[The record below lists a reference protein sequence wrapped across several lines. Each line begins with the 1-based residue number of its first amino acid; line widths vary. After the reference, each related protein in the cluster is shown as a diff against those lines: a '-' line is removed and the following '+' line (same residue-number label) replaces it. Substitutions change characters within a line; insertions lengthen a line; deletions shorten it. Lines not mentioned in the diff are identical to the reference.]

1 MSFKKLEIKDKE
13 KLEKYFLPDKRKGC
27 EYSFACNFIWQ
38 DVYNSTFSVIEN
50 CYVAKTERK
59 GKNIY
64 NLPLGEKQDIIK
76 AIKAII
82 DIEGKNTVLR
92 GILDYHIPFLQEY
105 FNDLFSFSFDRNES
119 DYIYS
124 AENLITLSGKKYQSK
139 RNLIKRFKDNPD
151 WAYEPI
157 TAKNVNE
164 CIALNQIW
172 SDDKNVE
179 SSKDMRIEIGAANT
193 ALAYLNALNL
203 QGGLLRREGRVVAYS
218 IGEPLTDDT
227 FVIHFEKALD
237 IKGCYQTIN
246 NEFAIHNCKG
256 FKYINREEDT
266 GSEGLRKAKLSYHP
280 EIILDKYEAKIKC

>member
-13 KLEKYFLPDKRKGC
+13 NFEKYFLPDRRKGC

-38 DVYNSTFSVIEN
+38 DVYNSTFDIIEN
-50 CYVAKTERK
+50 CYVARTQREDKYV
-59 GKNIY
+59 Y
-64 NLPLGEKQDIIK
+64 NLPLGEKENIIK
-76 AIKAII
+76 AVKAII
-82 DIEGKNTVLR
+82 DIEGENTVLR
-92 GILDYHIPFLQEY
+92 GILDYHIPFLKEH
-105 FNDLFSFSFDRNES
+105 FGDLFSFSFNRDES
-119 DYIYS
+119 DYVYS

-151 WAYEPI
+151 WSYEAI
-157 TAKNVNE
+157 NQDNVNE
-164 CIALNQIW
+164 CIALNRMW
-172 SDDKNVE
+172 SDDKNAE
-179 SSKDMRIEIGAANT
+179 GSKAMRIEIGAANT
-193 ALAYLNALNL
+193 ALAYLDILGL
-203 QGGLLRREGRVVAYS
+203 KGGLIRLDKNVVAYS

>member
-1 MSFKKLEIKDKE
+1 MNFKKLEIKDKE
-13 KLEKYFLPDKRKGC
+13 YLEKYFLTDRRKGC

-38 DVYNSTFSVIEN
+38 DVFNSTFSVIEN
-50 CYVAKTERK
+50 CYVAKTVRN

-64 NLPLGEKQDIIK
+64 NLPLGEKEDIIK
-76 AIKAII
+76 AIKVII
-82 DIEGKNTVLR
+82 DIEGENTVLR
-92 GILDYHIPFLQEY
+92 GILDYHIPFLQEH
-105 FNDLFSFSFDRNES
+105 FDGLFSFSFDRNES

-124 AENLITLSGKKYQSK
+124 AENLIKLSGKKYQSK
-139 RNLIKRFKDNPD
+139 RNLIRRFKDNPD
-151 WAYEPI
+151 WSYEPI
-157 TAKNVNE
+157 TAETVNE
-164 CIALNQIW
+164 CIDLNHIW

-193 ALAYLNALNL
+193 ALAYLDALNL
-203 QGGLLRREGRVVAYS
+203 QGGLLRRQGKVVAYS

-256 FKYINREEDT
+256 YKYINREEDT
-266 GSEGLRKAKLSYHP
+266 GNEGLRKAKLSYHP
-280 EIILDKYEAKIKC
+280 QIILDKYEAEIKC